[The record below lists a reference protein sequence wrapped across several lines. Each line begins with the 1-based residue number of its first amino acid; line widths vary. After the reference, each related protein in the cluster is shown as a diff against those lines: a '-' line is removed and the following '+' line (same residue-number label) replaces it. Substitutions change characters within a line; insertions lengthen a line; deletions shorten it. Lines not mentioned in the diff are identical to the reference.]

1 MADAQQVSPPD
12 DSDAATTDPTGV
24 TGGTSLEDERGV
36 DLADLRARLRLSPAE
51 RVQRLLDEVLVWTE
65 IRWAAET
72 ARKQ

>member
-12 DSDAATTDPTGV
+12 DSYAASTDPGAV
-24 TGGTSLEDERGV
+24 TGGPSLKDERGV

-51 RVQRLLDEVLVWTE
+51 RVQRLLDEVLVWAE

-72 ARKQ
+72 AREQ